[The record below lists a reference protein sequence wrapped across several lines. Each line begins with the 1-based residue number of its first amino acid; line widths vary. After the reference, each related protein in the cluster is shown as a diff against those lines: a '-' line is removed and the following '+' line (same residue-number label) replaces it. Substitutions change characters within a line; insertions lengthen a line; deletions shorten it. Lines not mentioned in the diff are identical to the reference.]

1 MAHQKYPIIKTLRR
15 KRETSGARVSSCL
28 SLSFLIASR
37 VPKSANIVG
46 PTPPAFFHGH
56 FATDILLAAEVLRA
70 HFISLFFQSHFS
82 PECRVLNSSCRR
94 PWRACRGRRW
104 TQSWRHSIDFRW
116 ISRSRSRLVCK
127 TKEERA
133 PKSKRV
139 RSHERDPKHRTRTVG
154 WINKIKKNVSAV
166 GSDARRKTKG

>member
-1 MAHQKYPIIKTLRR
+1 MRHQAPESRLIFLHRIP
-15 KRETSGARVSSCL
+15 GAQECQHPHVLPRPFRDGYFAGCGGPSS
-28 SLSFLIASR
+28 
-37 VPKSANIVG
+37 P
-46 PTPPAFFHGH
+46 FH
-56 FATDILLAAEVLRA
+56 FPFV
-70 HFISLFFQSHFS
+70 QSHFS